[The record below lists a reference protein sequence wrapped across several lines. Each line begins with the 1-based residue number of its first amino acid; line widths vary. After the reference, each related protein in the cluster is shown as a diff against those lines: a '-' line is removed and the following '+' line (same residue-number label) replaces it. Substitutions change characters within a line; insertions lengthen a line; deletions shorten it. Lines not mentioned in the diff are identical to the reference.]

1 MLLLVFHVKED
12 CYAIDSTDV
21 KEILPLLT
29 LQSIAQ
35 APSYVVGLLNYR
47 GNSVPV
53 IDLCLFL
60 KDQKSK
66 QYYNSRI
73 IIVNYVS
80 QYGKGLLGLVAEN
93 VTNVMRQDASELKPS
108 GVKLDASPY
117 LGKLVLGENGMI
129 QTIELK
135 KLLTQELVN
144 LLLPD
149 NS

>member
-1 MLLLVFHVKED
+1 MLLLVFHVKGD
-12 CYAIDSTDV
+12 CYAIDSADV

-35 APSYVVGLLNYR
+35 APEYVVGLLNYR

-53 IDLCLFL
+53 IDLSLFL

-66 QYYNSRI
+66 QFYNSRI

-93 VTNVMRQDASELKPS
+93 VTNVMRQDANKLKPS
-108 GVKLDASPY
+108 GVKLNTSPY

-149 NS
+149 N